1 MSKRCSFMM
10 RLVIGLAFL
19 IFGGSAAMAD
29 EFYKGKVI
37 RLIVGAPPGGG
48 YDTYSRTIARHI
60 TKHIPGK
67 PTIFVQNMPGAGT
80 LIAANYSYNKAK
92 GDGLT
97 ISVWTGA
104 SVLLQTLG
112 DKSVRIDPKKVG
124 WLGAPSTG
132 TPICAIMGF
141 TGHKT
146 FDDVLA
152 SKKRIKLGATRAG
165 SPYYDVPKILNR
177 TLGTNFEIISGYSG
191 TSLIRLAMQ
200 RREVDGA
207 CWTWESMKVSASAML
222 NAKGDDRLI
231 PYLIHSRE
239 DDPEVKDLPLIP
251 EVIKAKAGK
260 EALATYDAWAAPY
273 DFMRP
278 YSVPPGTPK
287 ERLEILRKAF
297 AATMQDP
304 GFLADAKRSR
314 LNLKFIPGNEIE
326 IRVDEILSM
335 SPKTKESLSFLVRGK
350 KKKK

>member
-10 RLVIGLAFL
+10 RLVISLAFL
-19 IFGGSAAMAD
+19 TFGGSAAMAD

-48 YDTYSRTIARHI
+48 YDTYSRTIARHL

-80 LIAANYSYNKAK
+80 LIAANYSYNRAK

-273 DFMRP
+273 AFMRP